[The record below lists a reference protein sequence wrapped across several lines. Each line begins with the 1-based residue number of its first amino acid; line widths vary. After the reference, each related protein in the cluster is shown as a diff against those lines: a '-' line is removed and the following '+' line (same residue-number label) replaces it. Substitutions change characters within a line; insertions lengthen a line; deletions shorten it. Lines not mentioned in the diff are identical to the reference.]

1 MSSKGNIIN
10 NEYTLNVLNMAYNNK
25 KYISGIIGQN
35 IPKIFKYDILSI
47 TPGINLNNKG
57 DNLGQKYRKPSEL
70 REMTDILVVGRQI
83 YNSEDPKSECV
94 KILNDFYQ

>member
-10 NEYTLNVLNMAYNNK
+10 NEYTLDVLNMAYNNK

-83 YNSEDPKSECV
+83 YNSEDRNLSVLK
-94 KILNDFYQ
+94 F